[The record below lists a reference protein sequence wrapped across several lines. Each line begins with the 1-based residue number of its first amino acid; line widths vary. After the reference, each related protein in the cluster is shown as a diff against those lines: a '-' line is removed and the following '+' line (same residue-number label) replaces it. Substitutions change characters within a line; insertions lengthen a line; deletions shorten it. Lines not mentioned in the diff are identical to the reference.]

1 MSKKLVSGSDAKV
14 TRGGAS
20 APRTLSSVAQD
31 PVAGKA
37 LQASAVIGSQTL
49 AGRLTERVYDLTNST
64 SRLESVLMTLGV
76 LESVPTAGTD
86 DKAVHPHN
94 NVLAILNEN
103 LGDSLRYLDR
113 VTFKAVYGN
122 ADAMNDEELT
132 DEDGD
137 TKKVAQEEP
146 VIASTAFGREVHRS
160 ARTNL
165 GYLEIYVERVYRV
178 RSSLLGDSS
187 GSLANDRVEDSGV
200 AQCIESVL
208 TRLSNAQSVI
218 ETLIDE
224 LNYNLLGGVQ

>member
-1 MSKKLVSGSDAKV
+1 MSKKLVSGSDSKV

-20 APRTLSSVAQD
+20 APRTLSAAAQD

-37 LQASAVIGSQTL
+37 LQPSTAIGSQTL

-64 SRLESVLMTLGV
+64 SRLESVLQTLGV
-76 LESVPTAGTD
+76 LEVAPTAGTN
-86 DKAVHPHN
+86 DKAAHPHN
-94 NVLAILNEN
+94 NVLAILNEDLN
-103 LGDSLRYLDR
+103 ASLRYLDR
-113 VTFKAVYGN
+113 VTFKAVYGD
-122 ADAMNDEELT
+122 ADAMDDEA

-146 VIASTAFGREVHRS
+146 VISSTAFGREVHRS

-165 GYLEIYVERVYRV
+165 GYLENYVERVYRV

-187 GSLANDRVEDSGV
+187 GSLANDRLDDSGV

-224 LNYNLLGGVQ
+224 LNYNLLGGTQ

>member
-1 MSKKLVSGSDAKV
+1 
-14 TRGGAS
+14 
-20 APRTLSSVAQD
+20 
-31 PVAGKA
+31 
-37 LQASAVIGSQTL
+37 
-49 AGRLTERVYDLTNST
+49 
-64 SRLESVLMTLGV
+64 MTLGV

-122 ADAMNDEELT
+122 ADAMDDEV

-146 VIASTAFGREVHRS
+146 VIASTAFGREVLRS

-165 GYLEIYVERVYRV
+165 GYLETYVERVYRV
-178 RSSLLGDSS
+178 RASLLGDSS
-187 GSLANDRVEDSGV
+187 GSLANDRLEDSGV